1 MEGGRVKGT
10 EIYGMARISPKFV
23 RGFSAIRISRGLK
36 TVGRGLEA
44 DSGMSLIE
52 VIFGIAIVGIAAVGM
67 AMMFGMG
74 QGMVQGGG
82 DNRAALSIAQ
92 QRLEQVR
99 AAGFGPST
107 LPDPRE
113 EASPDGVPINN
124 FGDSDAVPG
133 FRRRTIITGVCP
145 TNFAIAYNAGGCPSS
160 PNVEAKLV
168 TVMVRMMNPATNATD
183 VQTLPVVLS
192 TVLVKK

>member
-1 MEGGRVKGT
+1 
-10 EIYGMARISPKFV
+10 
-23 RGFSAIRISRGLK
+23 
-36 TVGRGLEA
+36 
-44 DSGMSLIE
+44 MSLLE
-52 VIFGIAIVGIAAVGM
+52 VLFGIAIVGVAAVGM

-99 AAGFGPST
+99 AAGFGPSA

-113 EASPDGVPINN
+113 ELAAQGVQINN

-133 FRRRTIITGVCP
+133 FRRRTVITGVCP
-145 TNFAIAYNAGGCPSS
+145 TNFAIAHNAGGCPSS
-160 PNVEAKLV
+160 PNLEAKLV
-168 TVMVRMMNPATNATD
+168 TVTVRMMNPATSNTD

-192 TVLVKK
+192 TILVKK

>member
-1 MEGGRVKGT
+1 M
-10 EIYGMARISPKFV
+10 
-23 RGFSAIRISRGLK
+23 GFKI
-36 TVGRGLEA
+36 VGRGLAGE
-44 DSGMSLIE
+44 SGMSLLE
-52 VIFGIAIVGIAAVGM
+52 VIFGIAIVGVAAVGM

-113 EASPDGVPINN
+113 ELAAQGVQIDN

-133 FRRRTIITGVCP
+133 FRRRTVITGVCP
-145 TNFAIAYNAGGCPSS
+145 TNFAIAHNDGGCPSS
-160 PNVEAKLV
+160 PNLEAKLV
-168 TVMVRMMNPATNATD
+168 TVTVRMMNPATSNTD

-192 TVLVKK
+192 TILVKK

>member
-1 MEGGRVKGT
+1 MKGI
-10 EIYGMARISPKFV
+10 EVYGIPGASPKFV
-23 RGFSAIRISRGLK
+23 RPRSAICASRGFK
-36 TVGRGLEA
+36 IVGEGLASEA
-44 DSGMSLIE
+44 GMSLLE
-52 VIFGIAIVGIAAVGM
+52 VLFGIAIVGMAAMGM

-113 EASPDGVPINN
+113 ELGVQGVQIDN

-145 TNFAIAYNAGGCPSS
+145 TNFAIAYNDGACPTS

-168 TVMVRMMNPATNATD
+168 TVMVRMKDPGSSNTD

>member
-1 MEGGRVKGT
+1 MPG
-10 EIYGMARISPKFV
+10 ASSKFV
-23 RGFSAIRISRGLK
+23 NRLSAIRASASFKIVGGGL
-36 TVGRGLEA
+36 A
-44 DSGMSLIE
+44 NDAGMSLLE
-52 VIFGIAIVGIAAVGM
+52 VLFGIAIVGVAAVGM

-74 QGMVQGGG
+74 QSMVQGGG

-99 AAGFGPST
+99 AAGFGPDGLHGQPA

-113 EASPDGVPINN
+113 ESGAQGVPINN
-124 FGDSDAVPG
+124 FSDSDAVPG
-133 FRRRTIITGVCP
+133 FRRRTIITGVCA
-145 TNFAIAYNAGGCPSS
+145 TNFAIAYNDGDCPTG

-168 TVMVRMMNPATNATD
+168 TVMVRMMDPGGTNTD

>member
-1 MEGGRVKGT
+1 VKGM
-10 EIYGMARISPKFV
+10 EAYGMSGASPKLV
-23 RGFSAIRISRGLK
+23 RPLSGIRASRGFRSAVEGVTSEAGLSL
-36 TVGRGLEA
+36 LEV
-44 DSGMSLIE
+44 L
-52 VIFGIAIVGIAAVGM
+52 FGIAIVGVAAVGM

-82 DNRAALSIAQ
+82 DNRAALSIAE

-99 AAGFGPST
+99 AAGFGPSA

-113 EASPDGVPINN
+113 ELDPLGVQINN

-133 FRRRTIITGVCP
+133 FRRRTVITGVCP
-145 TNFAIAYNAGGCPSS
+145 TNFAIAHNDGGCASS
-160 PNVEAKLV
+160 PNLEAKLV
-168 TVMVRMMNPATNATD
+168 TVMVRMTNVATNTTD

-192 TVLVKK
+192 TILVKK

>member
-1 MEGGRVKGT
+1 
-10 EIYGMARISPKFV
+10 
-23 RGFSAIRISRGLK
+23 
-36 TVGRGLEA
+36 
-44 DSGMSLIE
+44 MSLLE
-52 VIFGIAIVGIAAVGM
+52 VLFGIAVVAIASVGM

-99 AAGFGPST
+99 AAGFGPAT

-113 EASPDGVPINN
+113 ELGADGVQINN
-124 FGDSDAVPG
+124 LGDSDAVPG

-145 TNFAIAYNAGGCPSS
+145 TNFAIAHNDGACPTS
-160 PNVEAKLV
+160 PSLEAKLV
-168 TVMVRMMNPATNATD
+168 RVMVRMKDPGSDNTD
-183 VQTLPVVLS
+183 VRTLPVILS